1 MSQDIRTNSNLIIL
15 DNKER
20 TGDCMDKY
28 ILKNTI
34 TYPDGSVVNTFAPEE
49 LTAEERESRQNR
61 LKAAVENFARNM
73 RKEVKV

>member
-1 MSQDIRTNSNLIIL
+1 MSQVIRTNSNLIIL

-34 TYPDGSVVNTFAPEE
+34 TYPDGSVVNTFAPE

-61 LKAAVENFARNM
+61 LRAAVENFARNM